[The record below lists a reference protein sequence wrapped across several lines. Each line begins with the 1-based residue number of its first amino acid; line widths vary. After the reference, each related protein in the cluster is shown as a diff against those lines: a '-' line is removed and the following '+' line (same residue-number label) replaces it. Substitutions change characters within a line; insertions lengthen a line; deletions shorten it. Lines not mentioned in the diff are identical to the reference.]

1 MPASSFALIAV
12 LALTGPLDTGR
23 PGTSR
28 PGDSAQLKHCL
39 VSLIAEVQAPAQE
52 AGALLSVAVKEGD
65 VVQVGQP
72 LAQLDD
78 RQAQVQKQAAE
89 LERSAAEAKANDDI
103 EVKFAVASFDVAD
116 AELQQSLDINRRSP
130 GTVSASDIRR
140 LTLAKRRAELQI
152 DKCKLDLK
160 VAKMTAEVQEAAVK
174 ATEQAILRRKV
185 LSAVDGVVV
194 AVYRQTGDWVNAGEP
209 VCHVVRMDRLRV
221 EGFLSAADY
230 DPGEIDGRPVTI
242 EVDLARG
249 RKAQF
254 RGHVVFVSPLLQA
267 GNKYRVRA
275 EVENRQEAGQ
285 WLLRSGGTANMAIHL
300 K

>member
-1 MPASSFALIAV
+1 MPAST
-12 LALTGPLDTGR
+12 LALLAAIALSGPLEAGR
-23 PGTSR
+23 PAAPR
-28 PGDSAQLKHCL
+28 PAETAQLKHCL

-65 VVQVGQP
+65 VVQEGRL

-103 EVKFAVASFDVAD
+103 EVKFAAASFDVAD
-116 AELQQSLDINRRSP
+116 AELQQSLEINRRSP
-130 GTVSASDIRR
+130 GTVSISDIRR

-152 DKCKLDLK
+152 DKSKLDLK
-160 VAKMTAEVQEAAVK
+160 VARMTADVQDAAVK
-174 ATEQAILRRKV
+174 ASEQAILRRKV
-185 LSAVDGVVV
+185 LAPVTGVVV
-194 AVYRQTGDWVNAGEP
+194 AVYLQTGDWVNAGEP

-221 EGFLSAADY
+221 EGFLSTAEH

-242 EVDLARG
+242 EVELARG

-254 RGHVVFVSPLLQA
+254 KGQVMFVSPLLQA

-275 EVENRQEAGQ
+275 EIENRQEAGQ
-285 WLLRSGGTANMAIHL
+285 WLLRSGGTANMVIYL